1 MNKQTLVYKPIG
13 MLGGALAGV
22 VAAAAF
28 KRVWR
33 VAAGSSQAPH
43 ATDPTR
49 GWPEILVAA
58 AVQGA
63 IFGIVKATVDRG
75 GAHAV
80 KSLTGR
86 WPD

>member
-13 MLGGALAGV
+13 LIGGALAGV

-28 KRVWR
+28 RRVWA
-33 VAAGSSQAPH
+33 VASGSSEAPH

-49 GWPEILVAA
+49 GWGEILAAA

-63 IFGIVKATVDRG
+63 IFGLVKATVDRG

-80 KSLTGR
+80 RSLTGR

>member
-1 MNKQTLVYKPIG
+1 MNKQTVMYKPIG
-13 MLGGALAGV
+13 IVGGVLAG
-22 VAAAAF
+22 AIAGAAF
-28 KRVWR
+28 KQVWR
-33 VAAGSSQAPH
+33 VASGSREAPH
-43 ATDPTR
+43 ATDRTK
-49 GWPEILVAA
+49 GMAEILVAA

-63 IFGIVKATVDRG
+63 IFGLVKAAVDRG

>member
-1 MNKQTLVYKPIG
+1 MNRQTVIYKPIG
-13 MLGGALAGV
+13 LAGGALAGLI
-22 VAAAAF
+22 AGAAF
-28 KRVWR
+28 KQLWR
-33 VAAGSSQAPH
+33 LASGSREAPH
-43 ATDPTR
+43 ATDPTK
-49 GWPEILVAA
+49 GWTEILLAA

-63 IFGIVKATVDRG
+63 VFGLVKAAVDRG